1 LPIALLYGKFSYN
14 QGENT
19 MVDLH
24 CHSRYSDGSLT
35 IEEILKLAEKN
46 SIDVLSITDH
56 DTVDGIDHFI
66 NTDSNVQKVAGVEI
80 SVDWEKGTFHLVGL
94 FIDHKNAKLIE
105 TLDKLKNYRRKRN
118 INLIKNLSELLG
130 REIKLE
136 EISDENYGELGR
148 PHIAKFMV
156 KEGLVKSID
165 EAFEKYLAKGKPLYV
180 PKSRLSLEESISL
193 INSAGGISI
202 IAHPITIITD
212 DMDRFFSKMKDMGID
227 ALEVYCSL
235 HSENDAKKYLSISER
250 YGFLVSMGSDFH
262 GENKKDVFLGKHG
275 CNNEDAYKYYK
286 KLKEYHESKF
296 L

>member
-1 LPIALLYGKFSYN
+1 
-14 QGENT
+14 

-35 IEEILKLAEKN
+35 IEEILKLAEK
-46 SIDVLSITDH
+46 SDIDVLAITDH
-56 DTVDGIDHFI
+56 DTVDGIEHFV

-80 SVDWEKGTFHLVGL
+80 SVDWDKGTFHLVGL
-94 FIDHKNAKLIE
+94 FIDHKNTKLRE
-105 TLDKLKNYRRKRN
+105 TLDKLKHFRRERN

-130 REIKLE
+130 REVKLE

-156 KEGLVKSID
+156 KEGVVKSID

-193 INSAGGISI
+193 INSAGGVSV
-202 IAHPITIITD
+202 IAHPITIITED
-212 DMDRFFSKMKDMGID
+212 LDSFFTKMKDIGVD
-227 ALEVYCSL
+227 AVEAYCSL
-235 HSENDAKKYLSISER
+235 HSENDAKKYLSIAER

-262 GENKKDVFLGKHG
+262 GDNKKEVFLGKHG
-275 CNNEDAYKYYK
+275 CNKEDAYRYYN